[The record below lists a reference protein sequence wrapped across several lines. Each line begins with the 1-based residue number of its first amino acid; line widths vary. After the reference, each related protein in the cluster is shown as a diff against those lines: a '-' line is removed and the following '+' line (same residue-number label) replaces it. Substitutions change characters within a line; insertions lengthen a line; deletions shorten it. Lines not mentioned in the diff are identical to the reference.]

1 MRLAFVG
8 CGNVS
13 TYYMNTLHLH
23 PELEMAGVMD
33 IVEERAANF
42 AKYYKTRKYDSLEEL
57 LEDPGVDLVVNL
69 TNPRSHFA
77 VSKASIEAGKHV
89 YSEKPLAMSIPEAE
103 ELVRL
108 AQDKGVLISCAPSR
122 ILADTAQ
129 TIWKALREDLIGKVR
144 LVYAEMDGGMLH
156 RLPYKEWHNE
166 LGVPWPY
173 KDEMEVGATIE
184 HAGYHVTWLVAIFG
198 PVDTVTAISSLQVPD
213 KAVDVPLEFDPPDF
227 TVATIK
233 FKSGVLARLTCSWLA
248 DSDHSLRIIG
258 DKGVLHTDNVW
269 RPRSPVY
276 TKQNI
281 SFLGKTVKSW
291 KKKYPMVGAP
301 AKPLRIKL
309 RRLTVGPP
317 GSVIRSKLRHLRKRV
332 DFCLGIDDLATAARE
347 GHPPRLTADYC
358 LHTTEVVL
366 AIHEALET
374 GSVYKVKTS
383 FEPMTPMPWA
393 Q

>member
-1 MRLAFVG
+1 MRIAFVG

-13 TYYMNTLHLH
+13 TYYMSTIHLY
-23 PELEMAGVMD
+23 PDLELAGVMD
-33 IVEERAANF
+33 ILDDRAAKF
-42 AKYYKTRKYDSLEEL
+42 SKYYKTRKYNSLEEL
-57 LEDPGVDLVVNL
+57 LDDPGVELVVNL

-77 VSKASIEAGKHV
+77 VSKACLEAGKHV
-89 YSEKPLAMSIPEAE
+89 YSEKPLAMTIPQAQ
-103 ELVRL
+103 ELVKL
-108 AQDKGVLISCAPSR
+108 ARDKGLLISSAPSR

-129 TIWKALREDLIGKVR
+129 TVWKALREDLIGKVR
-144 LVYAEMDGGMLH
+144 MVYAEMDGGMLH

-213 KAVDVPLEFDPPDF
+213 KLVDVPLEVNPPDF
-227 TVATIK
+227 TVASIK
-233 FKSGVLARLTCSWLA
+233 FRSGVLARLTCSWLA
-248 DSDHSLRIIG
+248 DADHSLRIIG
-258 DKGVLHTDNVW
+258 DEGVLHTDNVW

-276 TKQNI
+276 TKENI
-281 SFLGKTVKSW
+281 SFMGKTIKSW
-291 KKKYPMVGAP
+291 KKKYPMVGPP
-301 AKPLRIKL
+301 AKPLRIRL

-317 GSVIRSKLRHLRKRV
+317 TSVIRSKLRHLRKRV
-332 DFCLGIDDLATAARE
+332 DFCLGIDDLATAVRE
-347 GHPPRLTADYC
+347 GRPPRLTAEYC

-374 GSVYKVKTS
+374 GSVYKVKTE
-383 FEPMTPMPWA
+383 FEPMDPLPWA
-393 Q
+393 L

>member
-13 TYYMNTLHLH
+13 TYYMSTLHLH
-23 PELEMAGVMD
+23 PDLEMAGVMD
-33 IVEERAANF
+33 IIDDRAANF

-57 LEDPGVDLVVNL
+57 LEDPGVELVVNL
-69 TNPRSHFA
+69 TNPRSHFE

-108 AQDKGVLISCAPSR
+108 AKDKGVLISCAPSR

-129 TIWKALREDLIGKVR
+129 TIWKALREDIVGKVR

-213 KAVDVPLEFDPPDF
+213 KMVDVPLDFNPPDF

-248 DSDHSLRIIG
+248 DSDHSLRIVG
-258 DKGVLHTDNVW
+258 DNGVLHTDNVW
-269 RPRSPVY
+269 RPRSSVY
-276 TKQNI
+276 TKENI
-281 SFLGKTVKSW
+281 SFLGKTIKSW

-301 AKPLRIKL
+301 AQPLRIRL
-309 RRLTVGPP
+309 RRLKVGPP

-332 DFCLGIDDLATAARE
+332 DFCLGIGDLAAGARE
-347 GHPPRLTADYC
+347 GNPPRLTADYC

-374 GSVYKVKTS
+374 GSVYKVKTQ
-383 FEPMTPMPWA
+383 FDPMDPMPWA